1 MDWLSTKFALIFGN
15 IRHVNFPYC
24 IVGFRLVGLEG
35 RKDVD
40 VLSWRFAV
48 LK

>member
-1 MDWLSTKFALIFGN
+1 MDWLSTKFALIFRN
-15 IRHVNFPYC
+15 IRNANFPYC
-24 IVGFRLVGLEG
+24 IVGFRLGGPED

-40 VLSWRFAV
+40 VLSWRFAD